1 MSDRKVAFASADWID
16 EAKSVLEDLVAKH
29 GEAGKR
35 FSVCEVFSGAPQDI
49 APSGTAAWHFYIDGR
64 SVTAGAGEVD
74 DADVTIRA
82 DYEETLPAARLVLT
96 PEVLAERAA
105 NPPESAAT
113 MEGGMS
119 QAPPYLIELHNRLA
133 LITASID

>member
-1 MSDRKVAFASADWID
+1 MSDRKVAFARADWID

-29 GEAGKR
+29 GEAGANVSAYVKY
-35 FSVCEVFSGAPQDI
+35 FSGAPQDI
-49 APSGTAAWHFYIDGR
+49 APSGTAAWHFYIDGK

-113 MEGGMS
+113 MEGDMS

-133 LITASID
+133 LITA